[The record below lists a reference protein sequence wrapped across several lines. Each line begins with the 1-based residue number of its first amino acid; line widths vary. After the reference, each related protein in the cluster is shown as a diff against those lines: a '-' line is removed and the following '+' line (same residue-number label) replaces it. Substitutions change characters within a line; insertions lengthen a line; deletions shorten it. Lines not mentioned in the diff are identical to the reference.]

1 MPTFIALLRG
11 INVGG
16 RNMIPMAE
24 LRALAAGLGWDDVR
38 SYVQSGN
45 LVFAA
50 SGRAAALEQG
60 LEAAV
65 RARFSLAIPVIV
77 RSAAQWSRYVATVPF
92 AETDGLEPKSIILA
106 LSQRRPPRTAI
117 GLLRERATLGERI
130 EQVGD
135 AIWIHYAGGFAGSK
149 LTPGMFD
156 RVVGSPVTTRNWRT
170 VLTLGSLA
178 GNG

>member
-1 MPTFIALLRG
+1 
-11 INVGG
+11 
-16 RNMIPMAE
+16 MIPMPE

-50 SGRAAALEQG
+50 SGRAAALEQA
-60 LEAAV
+60 LETAV
-65 RARFSLAIPVIV
+65 RARFSLDIPVIV
-77 RSAAQWSRYVATVPF
+77 RSAAQWSRYIASVPF
-92 AETDGLEPKSIILA
+92 AAADGLEPKSIILA
-106 LSQRRPPRTAI
+106 LSQRRPARTAAA
-117 GLLRERATLGERI
+117 LLRERATLGERV

-135 AIWIHYAGGFAGSK
+135 AIWIHYAGGFASSK

-156 RVVGSPVTTRNWRT
+156 RVIGSPVTTRNWRT
-170 VLTLGSLA
+170 VLTLGTLV